1 MASAATCFAAKLL
14 PFDFSPDTFRI
25 CFITTSEECHIVITT
40 EIFEMKLRVSRLEE
54 YKTV

>member
-25 CFITTSEECHIVITT
+25 YFITTRKEGHIAITT
-40 EIFEMKLRVSRLEE
+40 EIFQMKLRV
-54 YKTV
+54 TV